1 MARKKRRSQ
10 LEAITEINMT
20 PLLDLTFLLLIVFMM
35 TMPLL
40 EYGTSVKP
48 PEMNAAALPE
58 KEFCNLALKAD
69 GRLEY
74 QKQSV
79 TREELTQLLHEL
91 KEASPDTVLLLRG
104 DGGCTYDM
112 VITLMKDIKNSGF
125 TNISLVTQG
134 ERSGK

>member
-1 MARKKRRSQ
+1 MARKRRRSQ

-48 PEMNAAALPE
+48 PELNAAALPE
-58 KEFCNLALKAD
+58 QEFCNLSLKAD
-69 GRLEY
+69 GSLEY
-74 QKQSV
+74 QKQSI
-79 TREELTQLLHEL
+79 TREELIPLLQGL
-91 KEASPDTVLLLRG
+91 KSSSPDTVLLLRG